1 MPPTPDELVRVYIK
15 IRDTIRAKEAAHK
28 EQIAT
33 MKEDFERVGAEL
45 LEHCKDNNVTSVTTE
60 FGTFFRTVRVKNW
73 TSDWAAMYRFIQEQ
87 DAAHVLEKRINTKA
101 MKEFLE
107 DNPESLPVGLHSEKA
122 YAIQVRKPTSK

>member
-60 FGTFFRTVRVKNW
+60 FGTFFRTVRVKYW

-87 DAAHVLEKRINTKA
+87 DASHVLEKRINTKA
-101 MKEFLE
+101 MK
-107 DNPESLPVGLHSEKA
+107 
-122 YAIQVRKPTSK
+122 

>member
-60 FGTFFRTVRVKNW
+60 FGTFFRT
-73 TSDWAAMYRFIQEQ
+73 E
-87 DAAHVLEKRINTKA
+87 VL
-101 MKEFLE
+101 
-107 DNPESLPVGLHSEKA
+107 D
-122 YAIQVRKPTSK
+122 Q